1 MSAVIG
7 VIVSF
12 LKTRLGLGLI
22 AGLISVIGVNIYL
35 GRRDARVAADVIKT
49 IEDRNDKG
57 IKAANRAGRKSR
69 SAGIDGVRRPVDP
82 FAK

>member
-69 SAGIDGVRRPVDP
+69 SARIDGVRRPIDP